1 MTERSLKHKRR
12 ASSDAEATVTI
23 RTFGATVSTGQ
34 IIPPSSPSWHQLI
47 YSAAGAMTV
56 HTSGGIWVLPPHR
69 ALWVP
74 AGLDYRVELS
84 SRVALRMIYVSVRAS
99 RSLPSDCCV
108 VNVSPLLRELIFHCV
123 RLAKL
128 DVRIKEQRRLAG
140 VLLDQL
146 RYLNIV
152 PLQLPWPRDPRAIR
166 LAAKLRSDPAA
177 DISVGALA
185 NQSGGSRRTV
195 ERLFKAEVGMS
206 VGQWRRK
213 LRLLYALG
221 LLASGRPVTKVALE
235 LNYNS
240 ASAFVAMFK
249 RELGDTPKRY
259 LVGNGS

>member
-1 MTERSLKHKRR
+1 MYPRCF
-12 ASSDAEATVTI
+12 ANSSSIACA
-23 RTFGATVSTGQ
+23 
-34 IIPPSSPSWHQLI
+34 W
-47 YSAAGAMTV
+47 
-56 HTSGGIWVLPPHR
+56 
-69 ALWVP
+69 
-74 AGLDYRVELS
+74 
-84 SRVALRMIYVSVRAS
+84 
-99 RSLPSDCCV
+99 
-108 VNVSPLLRELIFHCV
+108 
-123 RLAKL
+123 L
-128 DVRIKEQRRLAG
+128 DVRIPEQRRLAG

-177 DISVGALA
+177 DISLGALA

-213 LRLLYALG
+213 LRLLCALG

-235 LNYNS
+235 LNYSS